1 MVLQCNATEPIELAL
16 GPHCTAALYH
26 WTALHCIVGNGQ
38 RSGQCIAVNTG
49 HSELDLGLRCIGQ
62 MVLQFSAVATEPIDL
77 DLCLGSTAVHWPTN
91 LAVQYRARIW
101 TSAAVHCNIALV
113 K

>member
-16 GPHCTAALYH
+16 GLHCTAALYH
-26 WTALHCIVGNGQ
+26 WSALHCILGN
-38 RSGQCIAVNTG
+38 AVDTE

-62 MVLQFSAVATEPIDL
+62 MVLQFSTVATETIDL
-77 DLCLGSTAVHWPTN
+77 DLCLGYTAVHWPTN